1 MAYHRFLKPTQ
12 WIVGLFLVV
21 GMCVV
26 AAAQQAVKKSD
37 ADLTRWADPRL
48 SGCTR

>member
-1 MAYHRFLKPTQ
+1 MAYHRFLKPTR

-21 GMCVV
+21 GMCV

-37 ADLTRWADPRL
+37 ADLT
-48 SGCTR
+48 

>member
-21 GMCVV
+21 GMC
-26 AAAQQAVKKSD
+26 
-37 ADLTRWADPRL
+37 
-48 SGCTR
+48 GCGSPAGSEEV